1 MQLNGVSYEQ
11 VMTAVG
17 NLNNRPGKCLNY
29 KTPYEVFYALTGVNV
44 KNILSCAL
52 ITWIQVGKKMH
63 LALDKHFLMGYV
75 IF

>member
-52 ITWIQVGKKMH
+52 IT
-63 LALDKHFLMGYV
+63 
-75 IF
+75 